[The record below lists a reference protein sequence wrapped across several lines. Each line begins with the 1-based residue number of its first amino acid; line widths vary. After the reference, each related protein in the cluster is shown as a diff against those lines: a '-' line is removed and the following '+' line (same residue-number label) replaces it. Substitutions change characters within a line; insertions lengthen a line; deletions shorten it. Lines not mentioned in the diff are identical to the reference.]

1 MSRRNYGGTLKDLL
15 VHLRPEQKKRILYQ
29 SLSFDEMVKRID
41 SVGKSKKEKNKK
53 KKKKA
58 ADIKEDYLVTPERL
72 HSIIQQKSASFFILD
87 TRSAEDYTVSHIN
100 LPQSLNVP
108 EKILKP
114 GIAAATI
121 GKLLKIQERCQW
133 ERRSLRDMLIIC
145 DWTSEDFLPGAPVTL
160 LRDALTKGE
169 ARWASHKN
177 PPYLLEGGFQKFLSS
192 YPNYVTNAKVQAPL
206 QFKTAMVSHKLEV
219 EHFNSC
225 LLKTEREEAL
235 VVREKEEKLLKELKD
250 MKQLLS
256 EKDEQL
262 KDYQKKE
269 ETRRKLIEEKEAN
282 LECPVCLETA
292 TVPIYMCL
300 QSHLICSDCRP
311 SVTCC
316 PVCRERYRDQGNY
329 RRHRYAERELEE
341 LKKLKENI

>member
-1 MSRRNYGGTLKDLL
+1 MPSYTKDKFAVKFREEHKVPKNNILLHKTHKKSSGGSCRRTAEPKVHDDYILTL
-15 VHLRPEQKKRILYQ
+15 
-29 SLSFDEMVKRID
+29 
-41 SVGKSKKEKNKK
+41 
-53 KKKKA
+53 
-58 ADIKEDYLVTPERL
+58 ERL
-72 HSIIQQKSASFFILD
+72 HNIIQQKSASFFILD

-145 DWTSEDFLPGAPVTL
+145 DWASEDFLPGTPVTL

-177 PPYLLEGGFQKFLSS
+177 PPYLLEGGFKKFLSG
-192 YPNYVTNAKVQAPL
+192 YPDYVTNAKVQAPL
-206 QFKTAMVSHKLEV
+206 QIKTALVSQKLDV
-219 EHFNSC
+219 EHFNSGF
-225 LLKTEREEAL
+225 LKTEQEEA
-235 VVREKEEKLLKELKD
+235 VVEREKEEKLLKELKD

-269 ETRRKLIEEKEAN
+269 GTRLKFIEEKEAN

-292 TVPIYMCL
+292 SMPIYMCL

-316 PVCRERYRDQGNY
+316 PVCRERYRDYGGNY
-329 RRHRYAERELEE
+329 RRHRYAEREVEE
-341 LKKLKENI
+341 LKKLKENN